1 MEEHERVG
9 LARREGRNPAKE
21 LTAWQ
26 MKHGEMPARRRRKT
40 RAGERWR
47 MTTADADDEEE
58 EEEDD
63 DEDDEE
69 ENAEDDDAED
79 DDDDEVVEEMK
90 MEDMEELEEMDD
102 GLDDDERF
110 LDRLRD
116 NAYARDFTLNGLLY
130 DVQSGEL
137 YDFVNGIDDI
147 RNQVV
152 RSITPA
158 NEAFQED
165 PARMVRAIRVAA
177 RHDFRPAPD
186 LVSAIRANARLVRA
200 EPPARMAAE
209 LLTVLSCGYAARAV
223 RVLWECGLLEHL
235 MREHAS
241 YIARAVGDPTKSLV
255 VAGAARGGGAEDA
268 TNDVS
273 SSMQLQRATDVLFER
288 DPLFRVLAALDARH
302 SPSSPASEAMV
313 CACLAAP
320 LAIAARSPHTGPHTT
335 PFAW

>member
-1 MEEHERVG
+1 
-9 LARREGRNPAKE
+9 
-21 LTAWQ
+21 
-26 MKHGEMPARRRRKT
+26 
-40 RAGERWR
+40 
-47 MTTADADDEEE
+47 
-58 EEEDD
+58 
-63 DEDDEE
+63 
-69 ENAEDDDAED
+69 
-79 DDDDEVVEEMK
+79 

-255 VAGAARGGGAEDA
+255 VAVVVARRVDA
-268 TNDVS
+268 VD
-273 SSMQLQRATDVLFER
+273 RRRGER
-288 DPLFRVLAALDARH
+288 DDDDAGRVRPDVARVDVARPLHDAPAAFRDVGEVAVGRPGRRRHRRHARRRRRDVEGGCEPARVRAPRPEDRDAQD
-302 SPSSPASEAMV
+302 
-313 CACLAAP
+313 
-320 LAIAARSPHTGPHTT
+320 G
-335 PFAW
+335 